1 MELFQDFLYAHIHH
15 IRMCVEIAILFTL
28 IYSGLYY
35 LRGTRG
41 AYIFAGLM
49 VILITL
55 TTISDLFHLA
65 VIAWLMSGMWAV
77 FAGALIV
84 IFQPELRRAFAQ
96 LGSRSFARR
105 MKKRETINEI
115 VTAVINLANKRVGAL
130 IVFEREIGMRSIT
143 SNAIALDAKL
153 NHYLL
158 EAIFQKSS
166 PLHDGGVIIRNNSIA
181 AAHCIFPL
189 THDMTLQ
196 KTLGTRHRAAIGITE
211 ETDAVAVV
219 VSEETGGISLACRGR
234 LKRDVG
240 PEKLSRYLNSLLKMS
255 DGDSLQDI
263 FESAGGDVSSG
274 TGGFSTS
281 PLKKQ

>member
-1 MELFQDFLYAHIHH
+1 MDLIRDFVANHHHH
-15 IRMCVEIAILFTL
+15 IRMCVEIAILFVL

-41 AYIFAGLM
+41 AYILAGLM
-49 VILITL
+49 VILIAL
-55 TTISDLFHLA
+55 TTVSDFFHLE
-65 VIAWLMSGMWAV
+65 VIGWLMRGLWAV

-115 VTAVINLANKRVGAL
+115 ITAVINLANKRVGAL

-153 NHYLL
+153 NHYLV

-166 PLHDGGVIIRNNSIA
+166 PLHDGGVIVRDNTIV

-189 THDMTLQ
+189 THDMELQ
-196 KTLGTRHRAAIGITE
+196 KTMGTRHRAAIGITE
-211 ETDAVAVV
+211 ETDAVAVA
-219 VSEETGGISLACRGR
+219 VSEETGGISLACRGK
-234 LKRDVG
+234 LKRDVS
-240 PEKLSRYLNSLLKMS
+240 PEKLSRFLNSLLKMS
-255 DGDSLQDI
+255 GGDSLQDI
-263 FESAGGDVSSG
+263 FEQAEEDQRPE
-274 TGGFSTS
+274 TGGFSKS
-281 PLKKQ
+281 PLKK

>member
-1 MELFQDFLYAHIHH
+1 MVFIQDFVASHHHH
-15 IRMCVEIAILFTL
+15 IRMCVEIAILFIL

-41 AYIFAGLM
+41 AYILAGLL
-49 VILITL
+49 VILIAL
-55 TTISDLFHLA
+55 TTVSDFFHLE
-65 VIAWLMSGMWAV
+65 VIAWLMRGMWAV

-115 VTAVINLANKRVGAL
+115 ITAVINLANKRVGAL

-143 SNAIALDAKL
+143 SNAIALDSKL
-153 NHYLL
+153 NHYLV
-158 EAIFQKSS
+158 EAIFQKGS
-166 PLHDGGVIIRNNSIA
+166 PLHDGGVIVRDNTLVA
-181 AAHCIFPL
+181 GHCIFPL
-189 THDMTLQ
+189 THDMELQ

-219 VSEETGGISLACRGR
+219 VSEETGNISLACRGK
-234 LKRDVG
+234 LKRGVS
-240 PEKLSRYLNSLLKMS
+240 PEKLSRFLNSLLKMS
-255 DGDSLQDI
+255 GGDSLQDI
-263 FESAGGDVSSG
+263 FEASDAEQRANTD
-274 TGGFSTS
+274 GFSKS
-281 PLKKQ
+281 PLKK